1 MSKEK
6 IKEHGVEY
14 ILLNDKEDELWE
26 IDYDKGHAINVSEY
40 VKLDLLNYDDII
52 RYSGTIEDFL
62 INERACKNVHF
73 HETMG
78 VPAHLH
84 VEACSFDA
92 HD

>member
-1 MSKEK
+1 MNKEK
-6 IKEHGVEY
+6 IKEHGLEY
-14 ILLNDKEDELWE
+14 ILLNDNEDELWE

-62 INERACKNVHF
+62 INGRACKNVHF

-78 VPAHLH
+78 VPARLH

>member
-1 MSKEK
+1 MNKEK
-6 IKEHGVEY
+6 IKEHGLEY
-14 ILLNDKEDELWE
+14 ILLNDNEDELWE

-40 VKLDLLNYDDII
+40 VKLDLLNYDNII

-62 INERACKNVHF
+62 INGRACKNVHF

-78 VPAHLH
+78 VPARLH